1 MESKTSI
8 EDLPVDILISIF
20 KYHKHKTVL
29 LMRLNKKMTQRVQSI
44 FDCEQLWLKIND
56 VDYQL
61 SGTYWAY
68 QYKKR
73 DAYCIFNLQ
82 RKLRSWPERTV
93 FRMIHISINVFDE
106 RIGDTLDQLF
116 QLSTDR
122 LVVDSKIHVALRQ
135 LNFANILQ
143 MAGNIRE
150 VSIEAICSLLTGMDL
165 CIIWKAAAKWS
176 LSSSNSDPVTFQ
188 ISLEEDFRNH
198 SFKFTCAADDP
209 PTLFSDS
216 AHYPRTLLHFAE
228 DFVLQLDEH
237 QISFTKIDA
246 ETKDGILQKFY
257 QIKMNHLLPDV
268 ILLEMYKYF
277 NIGKLR
283 LNRRMKERIEAF
295 KFNKIRLTVHKN
307 EYYLTV
313 SNTWIAEK
321 KFDNENVDRLS
332 EGLRAWTAS
341 YYTRQVEIEML
352 NIASFKRNELF
363 VGPAIEALMEF
374 NCDKLL
380 VHGMEFIE
388 EESEFSPGHSWK
400 KEVLFPHPSFTTLLV
415 MSANAS
421 DVQMT
426 NLRCCEIEAISL
438 AALHRNLVKG
448 GCKLSSFAAKI
459 NPRAAQEFLKL
470 CFGVVLLEDRHPN
483 CHSKEYQFLHE
494 PISMCLESFPDDV
507 LLEMYNYFNIGKLR
521 LNKRMKERIETFSFK
536 KIHLKV
542 QKREYYLNVSK
553 TWLIEKKFE
562 NEGMWSANRLAD
574 GLRA

>member
-1 MESKTSI
+1 MFDTEIEPTGAFSMFMDDILTSI

-82 RKLRSWPERTV
+82 RKLRSWPERT
-93 FRMIHISINVFDE
+93 

-165 CIIWKAAAKWS
+165 CIIWK
-176 LSSSNSDPVTFQ
+176 VTFQ

-209 PTLFSDS
+209 PTMDLES
-216 AHYPRTLLHFAE
+216 
-228 DFVLQLDEH
+228 
-237 QISFTKIDA
+237 
-246 ETKDGILQKFY
+246 
-257 QIKMNHLLPDV
+257 LPDV

-341 YYTRQVEIEML
+341 YYTRQ
-352 NIASFKRNELF
+352 LF